1 MSTDH
6 TFSETKF
13 LNPGRSQDEL
23 LHLGSSSSS
32 SCTSNDAQGTREPIK
47 ISKFFIE
54 TSRAEHI
61 TTKKRRTGS
70 EKPLSITEH
79 AHKSPNIQAEAFD
92 EGARSEIWD
101 IELEKS
107 LPSDDKTLSSQDREM
122 QSIILNTQIK
132 KFTDI
137 DPCPDINSLETQ
149 PSSRGRSLPMDA
161 SSIRGQSNKLQPD
174 NPSSPTPTHS
184 ASQVD
189 SFSQHDLDFVESAIH
204 QRQTD
209 EAESKRL
216 RISHTLS
223 FRTRPVKST
232 NEVFKF
238 PATSF
243 AFDPFEMGDNDAQT
257 QLSMSILNRKDTN
270 DGRIS
275 NEACQWNMN
284 VPEYAEQDSRDL
296 LTAANFNDYTLDDV
310 EHCCWQDESDPEL
323 KPPPEH
329 HQPEMCET
337 TTQNG
342 LDIYEIYFGDYDA
355 PKTLSDGEQESH
367 GSVLAEEWS
376 HILVDDDYGSTDALT
391 SQSMDWSGLDHK
403 VESIPES
410 TRYIQDVRGSDT
422 TTSAFI
428 QGRSVLFGIEEP
440 IVHDEGGVS
449 LGLKRVEHEVAAQ
462 LLKDHWLPQK
472 L

>member
-23 LHLGSSSSS
+23 LHLGNSSS

-47 ISKFFIE
+47 FSKFFIE

-61 TTKKRRTGS
+61 TNKKRRTGS

-79 AHKSPNIQAEAFD
+79 VHKSPDIQAEAFD
-92 EGARSEIWD
+92 DGARSEIWD

-107 LPSDDKTLSSQDREM
+107 LPSDDRTLSIQDREM
-122 QSIILNTQIK
+122 QSMIVNTQIK
-132 KFTDI
+132 KTTDI
-137 DPCPDINSLETQ
+137 DSCPDIHSLETQ
-149 PSSRGRSLPMDA
+149 PSSRDRSLPRDA

-174 NPSSPTPTHS
+174 SPSSPTPTHS

-189 SFSQHDLDFVESAIH
+189 SFSQHDFVQSPIH

-209 EAESKRL
+209 ETESKRL
-216 RISHTLS
+216 PISHTLS
-223 FRTRPVKST
+223 FRFRPVKST
-232 NEVFKF
+232 NEMFKF
-238 PATSF
+238 PAKSF

-257 QLSMSILNRKDTN
+257 QLT
-270 DGRIS
+270 
-275 NEACQWNMN
+275 MN

-296 LTAANFNDYTLDDV
+296 LTTVNFNDYTLDDV
-310 EHCCWQDESDPEL
+310 EDCCWQDESN
-323 KPPPEH
+323 PEH
-329 HQPEMCET
+329 HQPEMCKT

-342 LDIYEIYFGDYDA
+342 LDIYEIYVGDYDA

-367 GSVLAEEWS
+367 SSLLAEEWS

-391 SQSMDWSGLDHK
+391 SQSMDWSDLDHK
-403 VESIPES
+403 VASIPES

-440 IVHDEGGVS
+440 IVHNEGGMS